1 MENWEHVPAYSTLFA
16 VKRVLFYSCKMFTF
30 KTEVL
35 WQSRTTAATGLTSFI
50 YLKYQHKKNMKDPS
64 TNARFEDQQSL
75 SRAKTALTT
84 HVVILRVMLNAIF
97 YAESLRQI
105 CTKYYR
111 NGRNAFLIGLFVKS
125 FRRAFMRF
133 SSAARLTILVPTSG
147 YLQKIAF
154 SFPH

>member
-35 WQSRTTAATGLTSFI
+35 WQSGTTAATGLTSFI

-64 TNARFEDQQSL
+64 TNARFEDQQPL
-75 SRAKTALTT
+75 RAKTALTT

-97 YAESLRQI
+97 DAESLRQI
-105 CTKYYR
+105 CTKCCR

-125 FRRAFMRF
+125 SRRAFMRF
-133 SSAARLTILVPTSG
+133 SSAARSTILVPTSG